1 VSADGSQVS
10 REVYFSDDIFEVERA
25 NIFQRCWL
33 YVGHESQV
41 PAPGD
46 YITSWMGEEPVIL
59 VRGTDHALQV
69 LVNSCSHRGT
79 RICRAH
85 AGTATSFTCP
95 YHGWQ
100 FGTDGDLRGVPHLS
114 AYGGTLDKSAWGLHR
129 AASVDSVFG
138 LVFAT
143 FDPEAAPLAS
153 FLGGDLVGYL
163 ETVFQRDD
171 AGIRVLGGMHRW
183 KLDCNWKV
191 PVENHAP
198 DMIHVDP
205 SHRSAFAALGTDEF
219 TLTGSQ
225 ITTAEGHMFAARYLE
240 ADAGVDE
247 RLPGHG
253 MANFPAAGPFLR
265 SRQPAAERRL
275 GPVRSRLAPI
285 AATVFPNLSVVPT
298 NFTIRINHPRGPG
311 VTEMWS
317 WCFAPADASDDVVH
331 DILTVY
337 ETMLGPAGFL
347 EAEDGENWTSMSRG
361 AQAARTDP
369 RPFNLTMGL
378 GDDVEHPD
386 LPGRFGAM
394 WSEHNQRT
402 FYRTWRRWAVGR

>member
-1 VSADGSQVS
+1 MTPAGDPSPPPGPVDLLGPSDGCRWVSADGSQVS

-298 NFTIRINHPRGPG
+298 KLHHSDQSSPGTGGDRDVVVVLRARRCLRRRGARHPHGVRDHARPSGVPGGRRRRELDIDEPRGSG
-311 VTEMWS
+311 R
-317 WCFAPADASDDVVH
+317 SDRSSAVQPH
-331 DILTVY
+331 D
-337 ETMLGPAGFL
+337 
-347 EAEDGENWTSMSRG
+347 G
-361 AQAARTDP
+361 AR
-369 RPFNLTMGL
+369 
-378 GDDVEHPD
+378 
-386 LPGRFGAM
+386 
-394 WSEHNQRT
+394 
-402 FYRTWRRWAVGR
+402 